1 MDCELQ
7 ALLNLHGM
15 VQVMPSLT
23 LLNVRELIEGCH
35 RSSNNIILGVCEFEL
50 MGLLKLGDS
59 VLGF

>member
-1 MDCELQ
+1 
-7 ALLNLHGM
+7 M

-23 LLNVRELIEGCH
+23 RLNVRELIEGCH
-35 RSSNNIILGVCEFEL
+35 RSFNNIGSFVSFEL